1 MQDQL
6 IESFSGIRG
15 IYGQSLTDRV
25 VRRYAEVF
33 AEYLIAKHNKK
44 IRVVI
49 GRDTRKS
56 GERLKK
62 IFTEFFLNCGYIVID
77 AGVTSTPTIE
87 FAVRHYKARGGIII
101 TASHNE
107 PEFNGWKLLGSDS
120 AILNQKEIGKIIKLV
135 RRQTKIKLPK
145 RKGVILNKQDEIQD
159 LYVNDILKIIGRGA
173 VKKIRQKNYKILA
186 DPNGGPVKKILEKLF
201 EKLGVELMGVNMRPG
216 VFIRKIEPNTETL
229 EYLIP
234 IITNAQADFG
244 FGLDGDADRMGMIL
258 PNGSKYVAAH
268 GNMVSGHEMVALGI
282 ESILLNKKPGQKIVI
297 NNCTANLIYKVAKKY
312 RARVKEVDVGETNV
326 VSKMAEIKSVV
337 AGEGSNGGLIIYPA
351 KCRDGILSVAAILAL
366 LAHKN
371 QSLPEILGNY
381 PHYFKKRARMRCEKG
396 KDVELK
402 NKLIS
407 YFKSKGFKTRRAEGN
422 AGGIKILYNK
432 NNWLFFR
439 ASQTEPGLFR
449 IIANGDDKKLVDKMI
464 KEGEKIFYKLKQ

>member
-1 MQDQL
+1 MQDIL
-6 IESFSGIRG
+6 VESFSGIRG
-15 IYGQSLTDRV
+15 IYGQSLTDKIAQE
-25 VRRYAEVF
+25 YAEVY
-33 AEYLIAKHNKK
+33 AQYLTDKHAGK
-44 IRVVI
+44 IKVVI

-120 AILNQKEIGKIIKLV
+120 AILNQKEIGKIIEQV
-135 RRQTKIKLPK
+135 HSQTKINLPK
-145 RKGVILNKQDEIQD
+145 RKGVILHKQDEIQD

-201 EKLGVELMGVNMRPG
+201 EKLGVELVGVNMRPG

-244 FGLDGDADRMGMIL
+244 FGLDGDADRMEMIL
-258 PNGSKYVAAH
+258 PNGSKYVASH
-268 GNMVSGHEMVALGI
+268 GNMVSGNEMAALGI
-282 ESILLNKKPGQKIVI
+282 ESVLLNKRLGQKIVI
-297 NNCTANLIYKVAKKY
+297 NNCTANLIYELAKKY
-312 RARVKEVDVGETNV
+312 QARVKEVDVGETNV

-381 PHYFKKRARMRCEKG
+381 PHYFEKRAQVRCEKG

-402 NKLIS
+402 NKLIK
-407 YFKSKGFKTRRAEGN
+407 YFENKGFKTRRAEGN